1 MIKVE
6 LFYKVSL
13 HGTDWMM
20 TEEEYKEFR
29 ETALN
34 LPLATIYPT
43 VKTEITITDGSGDE
57 VGKIYADPVE
67 IEQTEESLE
76 FKWKDIPESKEA
88 EDQAEG
94 CPDYIEPPAPE
105 VVCENGVCELTLS
118 EEKPKEAV
126 KKVQIPEE
134 KDFSPYVK
142 MHRDKMVP
150 RIIQEKM
157 AEELGV
163 TRNTANNY
171 YYSKVKKLAEAE
183 IEQEKK
189 ALEKKLTGEVNVIP
203 PAVYEKPKDGKC
215 FTDEDRERL
224 QKLTG
229 IK

>member
-34 LPLATIYPT
+34 LPLASFFPT
-43 VKTEITITDGSGDE
+43 LKTEITITDGCGEE
-57 VGKIYADPVE
+57 VGRIYE
-67 IEQTEESLE
+67 
-76 FKWKDIPESKEA
+76 
-88 EDQAEG
+88 EDQAEE
-94 CPDYIEPPAPE
+94 CPEYIEPPAPE
-105 VVCENGVCELTLS
+105 MICENGACRLVIDEIPETEEKVQIT
-118 EEKPKEAV
+118 EEKPQEPEKKVQIPA

-150 RIIQEKM
+150 RIIQERM

-163 TRNTANNY
+163 TRSTANNY

-183 IEQEKK
+183 IEKEKK
-189 ALEKKLTGEVNVIP
+189 ALEKKLTGEVKVIP

-229 IK
+229 VK